1 MARRMYKELSCRETG
16 ADCDFLVRSE
26 DEDEAISLASE
37 HACRSHN
44 ICEITPELKAK
55 MKGSIKS
62 VWCEGLCRDST
73 RTGNLVFFGSHL

>member
-1 MARRMYKELSCRETG
+1 MAQRIYKQLSCREVG

-26 DEDEAISLASE
+26 NEDEVISLASE

-55 MKGSIKS
+55 MQSSIKS
-62 VWCEGLCRDST
+62 VWCEGSCRDT
-73 RTGNLVFFGSHL
+73 PWIGRLAFFGSHL